1 MCSNCK
7 KMVKLLPQIS
17 LWSNSLHTHHTFVTQ
32 AMKKLKNYLL
42 AVLAMTSLA
51 FTGCLHIIEEAT
63 FRNNGS
69 GTYQMTLD
77 MSEMKGMMDMFK
89 SMGDEAPKKEGAEGE
104 ASDEAPDMGA
114 APDNGITQMGS
125 ELSSVA
131 QSLKNVVGLSNI
143 NEISDTSAFRFG
155 YSFDFADVAALNR
168 AMKIINKEKY
178 DSKVEEVFR
187 FKNGNFERL
196 TSADL
201 GEQMKKQLAESEE
214 SDESGTVDAD
224 MLKTFFADMTYKQIY
239 HFPDSKIK
247 KSTNTLSEIS
257 QDGHSLT
264 ITLKPFDEEQMKGKP
279 SVGTAV
285 KLK

>member
-1 MCSNCK
+1 
-7 KMVKLLPQIS
+7 
-17 LWSNSLHTHHTFVTQ
+17 
-32 AMKKLKNYLL
+32 MKNLKNVLLTVL
-42 AVLAMTSLA
+42 AVGTLAL
-51 FTGCLHIIEEAT
+51 TGCLHIIEEAT
-63 FRNNGS
+63 FKNNGS

-89 SMGDEAPKKEGAEGE
+89 TMGDEAPKEEGAEE
-104 ASDEAPDMGA
+104 DTSDEAPDMGA

-131 QSLKNVVGLSNI
+131 KSLKSIAGLTNI
-143 NEISDTSAFRFG
+143 TEISDTSAFRFG
-155 YSFDFADVAALNR
+155 YSFDFADVTALNN
-168 AMKIINKEKY
+168 AMKVINKEKY
-178 DSKVEEVFR
+178 DSKVEEVFK

-201 GEQMKKQLAESEE
+201 GEEMKKALAESEE
-214 SDESGTVDAD
+214 SGGGADAD
-224 MLKTFFADMTYKQIY
+224 MIKTFFADMTYKQIY
-239 HFPDSKIK
+239 HFPDSKVK

-257 QDGHSLT
+257 EDGHSLT
-264 ITLKPFDEEQMKGKP
+264 ITLKPFNEEQMKSKP

>member
-1 MCSNCK
+1 
-7 KMVKLLPQIS
+7 
-17 LWSNSLHTHHTFVTQ
+17 
-32 AMKKLKNYLL
+32 MKNLKNYLL
-42 AVLAMTSLA
+42 AVLAVSALA
-51 FTGCLHIIEEAT
+51 LTGCLHIIEEAT
-63 FRNNGS
+63 FKNDGS

-89 SMGDEAPKKEGAEGE
+89 SMGDEMPKEEGAGE
-104 ASDEAPDMGA
+104 DASDEAPDMGG

-131 QSLKNVVGLSNI
+131 QSLKGVQGLSNI
-143 NEISDTSAFRFG
+143 REVSDTASFRFG
-155 YSFDFADVAALNR
+155 YSFDFANVAALNN
-168 AMKIINKEKY
+168 AMKVIHKEKY

-187 FKNGNFERL
+187 FKGGNFERL

-201 GEQMKKQLAESEE
+201 GEEMKRALAESEE
-214 SDESGTVDAD
+214 NDEGGAVDAD
-224 MLKTFFADMTYKQIY
+224 MLKTFFADMTYKQVY
-239 HFPDSKIK
+239 HFPDSKVK

-257 QDGHSLT
+257 SDGHTLS
-264 ITLKPFDEEQMKGKP
+264 ITLKPFDEEQLKSKP